1 MVEHDFSRS
10 RVIAI
15 ARGMEYEELSKLV
28 RALTDGGIRL
38 AEVTLNSK
46 DALNSIAKL
55 KERYQNEIHIGAGTV
70 LNLQAVKDAISAGAE
85 FIVTPNMNKQ
95 VISYCAERN
104 ILITPGAFTP
114 TEIVEAVQSGAR
126 YVKVFPVRALGAGY
140 IKDILAPLSDVKLI
154 AVGGVDDMNAEQ
166 YMRAGTYGLGVG
178 GNLCRL
184 PEDGDFSRITEYARK
199 LVQTCR
205 AFGEKG

>member
-1 MVEHDFSRS
+1 MVEHDFSLS